1 MKYDD
6 KRPPAPRLMR
16 PEDVN
21 RAVRRTSPRKSRRSR
36 PSSPPPSVEEHKN
49 NLNKVVKQSADKTR
63 QKIEDEKAKKIA
75 EEKERRSQEEKAKKQ
90 EEEKSR
96 IQSLKNTQVHK
107 NTQKNASSRKSSSY
121 TVLPKET
128 SSLNSS
134 KTSIG
139 GKGRKNDVEPTVQ
152 TKNNSDSQN
161 IYSSSS
167 VKKSSYDP
175 ILENNKEKQ
184 EYDEIIADPN
194 VIYRNS
200 DNTRNTDSN
209 TEKDNSVKKEAP
221 KSKTSTPSPSEL
233 ARTIENSKK
242 HIKPKR
248 RGINISVVTMS
259 LFSIFLTSSLS
270 VLGAYSYGIY
280 KDNTAE
286 KIENAAYEKGVQD
299 STSDPTVETVMRVN
313 PEKMTEMIM
322 SSPNANFPPNPVL
335 TNFKLTGYSIPG
347 GDEGRGRANISFCYA
362 ANDIEGKRSG
372 RAYFV
377 SDDANAQEPFWRV
390 DAVNITQDACN

>member
-21 RAVRRTSPRKSRRSR
+21 RAVRRTSPRKNRRSR
-36 PSSPPPSVEEHKN
+36 PSAPPPSVEEHKN
-49 NLNKVVKQSADKTR
+49 NLNNVARQSADKTR
-63 QKIEDEKAKKIA
+63 QKIEDEKARKIA
-75 EEKERRSQEEKAKKQ
+75 EEKERKEQEEKEKKRA
-90 EEEKSR
+90 EEKSR
-96 IQSLKNTQVHK
+96 IQSIRNTRVSK
-107 NTQKNASSRKSSSY
+107 DDSKKVS
-121 TVLPKET
+121 PKT
-128 SSLNSS
+128 SSPFTVVQSTGTYSYKNNDKKDTQNQENSS
-134 KTSIG
+134 VSISG
-139 GKGRKNDVEPTVQ
+139 EKLNEDIQPMH
-152 TKNNSDSQN
+152 SPSA
-161 IYSSSS
+161 S
-167 VKKSSYDP
+167 VKKSLYDP
-175 ILENNKEKQ
+175 VLENNKEKQ

-194 VIYRNS
+194 VIYKSS
-200 DNTRNTDSN
+200 DNARNADRN
-209 TEKDNSVKKEAP
+209 NEAKKETP

-248 RGINISVVTMS
+248 TGVNISVVTMS
-259 LFSIFLTSSLS
+259 LFSVFLMSSLS

-280 KDNTAE
+280 KDSTAE

-347 GDEGRGRANISFCYA
+347 GDEGRGRANVNFCYA

-390 DAVNITQDACN
+390 DAVNITQDPCN